1 MAEEFDFE
9 VLDAEEEGMIE
20 ALCEQIEQDEQRTAV
35 MNLPRMKQM
44 QIAYAVVKQMK
55 LGADKI
61 KLSYQVNQPYQSMG
75 NITLEGKV
83 LEFVSPKWFSFVANL
98 ASNTEVYTLTKNKV
112 RLTFTFHNLTV
123 PIE

>member
-44 QIAYAVVKQMK
+44 QIAYAMVKQMK

-75 NITLEGKV
+75 NITLEGKM
-83 LEFVSPKWFSFVANL
+83 LEFVNPKWFTFAASLAN
-98 ASNTEVYTLTKNKV
+98 NTEVYTLTKNKV